1 MILDYV
7 LFFLCCQELEDLQT
21 VRDIM
26 EMSHISGS
34 GVDKMHFKKFWTW
47 GFHWWLESKAQ
58 ETIV

>member
-34 GVDKMHFKKFWTW
+34 GVDKMHVKKFWTW
-47 GFHWWLESKAQ
+47 GFH
-58 ETIV
+58 